1 MKYLL
6 LFWVVYLGNVVAA
19 QTFTQTGEASF
30 YASKFEGRKTAS
42 GEIFS
47 NEKMTAAH
55 KQLAFG
61 TKVRVTN
68 LENQKTVVVIINDR
82 GPFIKGRI
90 IDVSQK
96 AAKEL
101 EFLQQGTVRV
111 KIEVIPAQLNKY
123 PLAPLQP
130 KTLENFRRVNH
141 HIEASAILLKQ

>member
-6 LFWVVYLGNVVAA
+6 LFWVMYLGNVVAA

-130 KTLENFRRVNH
+130 KTLENFLRVNH

>member
-1 MKYLL
+1 M
-6 LFWVVYLGNVVAA
+6 YLGNVVAA

-130 KTLENFRRVNH
+130 KTLENFLRVNH